1 MRKFNLLFVVLSL
14 YTLIILS
21 TTSFVLA
28 DTNQTELTLF
38 IEKEE
43 NTKRSEINEKQS
55 LPKTS
60 EKESIGTVISGVL
73 MCTISASLLLR
84 KTLKDSKTI

>member
-1 MRKFNLLFVVLSL
+1 MKKFNLLFVVLSL
-14 YTLIILS
+14 YTLIIMS

-43 NTKRSEINEKQS
+43 NTKKTKMNGQQP
-55 LPKTS
+55 LPKTG
-60 EKESIGTVISGVL
+60 EKVSIETVVKGHAK
-73 MCTISASLLLR
+73 M
-84 KTLKDSKTI
+84 